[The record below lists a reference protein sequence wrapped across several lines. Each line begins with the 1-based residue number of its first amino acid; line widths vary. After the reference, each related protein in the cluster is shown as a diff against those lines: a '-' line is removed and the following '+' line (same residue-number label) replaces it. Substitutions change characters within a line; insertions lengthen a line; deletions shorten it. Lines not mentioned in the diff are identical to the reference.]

1 MARVTVE
8 DCTKIIKNR
17 FELVVLSSRR
27 AKDISTGAEV
37 CVDKRN
43 DKDAVLALRE
53 IADRKIT
60 RDQLYE
66 EIIQSYQDTSSYKA
80 VSSTPNKPFG
90 STESRGEGMFAEDN
104 VDVED

>member
-27 AKDISTGAEV
+27 AKDIATGADI
-37 CVDKRN
+37 CVDKKN
-43 DKDAVLALRE
+43 DKDAVIALRE
-53 IADRKIT
+53 IANKQIT

-66 EIIQSYQDTSSYKA
+66 EIIQSYQDTTSYKA
-80 VSSTPNKPFG
+80 VKPV
-90 STESRGEGMFAEDN
+90 ESKVAEPQGEGMFAEDN
-104 VDVED
+104 VNVED